1 MAENLTFDGLPDAV
15 ASAVGNI
22 FYGLSD
28 NASLIVT
35 AMVLLIVVG
44 AASGAFAAIGRM
56 ISGFKTR

>member
-1 MAENLTFDGLPDAV
+1 MTNLTFDELPDAV

-22 FYGLSD
+22 FYGISD
-28 NASLIVT
+28 NATLIVT

-56 ISGFKTR
+56 INGFKVK